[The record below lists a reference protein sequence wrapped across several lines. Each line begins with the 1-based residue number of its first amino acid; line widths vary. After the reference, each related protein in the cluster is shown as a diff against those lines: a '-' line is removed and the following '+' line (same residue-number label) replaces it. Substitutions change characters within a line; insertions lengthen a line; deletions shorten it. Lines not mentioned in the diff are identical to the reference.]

1 MADLVQDHVEK
12 IGELFPHV
20 ITEVRDESGQL
31 KKAVDFE
38 LLKQELS
45 DSIAEGDQERYQL
58 TWPGK
63 KEAILRA
70 NTPTDKTFRPVQE
83 DSVNWDRTQNVYIEG
98 DNLEVLKLLQEAY
111 LNKVAC
117 IYIDPPYNTGK
128 DFIYRDDFKAE
139 TGAYL
144 AESGQVDQEGNRLFQ
159 NSESNGRFHS
169 DWLTMMYARLK
180 LARNLLKEDGIIIV
194 HIDEHETANLQKVLD
209 EIFGAHNN
217 LGEIV
222 WDKGNP
228 KGDATGVASQHE
240 YILAYAKNAENFYS
254 QQPAGAA
261 EKKCPENIKKS
272 QRSCTR
278 KSVET
283 NSPATFP
290 AW

>member
-1 MADLVQDHVEK
+1 MDKLTTQSADLVQDHVEK
-12 IGELFPHV
+12 IGGLFPHV

-98 DNLEVLKLLQEAY
+98 DNLEVLKLLQKAY

-117 IYIDPPYNTGK
+117 IYIDPPLRQGRISFTGMTLK
-128 DFIYRDDFKAE
+128 QRPVRTWQNPGKSIKRAIVFFKIVSPTA
-139 TGAYL
+139 AF
-144 AESGQVDQEGNRLFQ
+144 A
-159 NSESNGRFHS
+159 S

-180 LARNLLKEDGIIIV
+180 LARNLLKED
-194 HIDEHETANLQKVLD
+194 
-209 EIFGAHNN
+209 
-217 LGEIV
+217 
-222 WDKGNP
+222 
-228 KGDATGVASQHE
+228 
-240 YILAYAKNAENFYS
+240 
-254 QQPAGAA
+254 
-261 EKKCPENIKKS
+261 
-272 QRSCTR
+272 RSHR
-278 KSVET
+278 R
-283 NSPATFP
+283 PHR
-290 AW
+290 